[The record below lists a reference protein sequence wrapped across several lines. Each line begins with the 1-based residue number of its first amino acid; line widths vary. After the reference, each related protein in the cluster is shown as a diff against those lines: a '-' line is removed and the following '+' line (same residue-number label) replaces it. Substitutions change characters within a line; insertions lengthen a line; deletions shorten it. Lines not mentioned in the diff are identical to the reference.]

1 MDKLFNEL
9 VAIIKEYNQNSNFDL
24 ISQAYYFAKNAHKG
38 QMRASK
44 EPFIS
49 HPLNVAKILAGL
61 ELNSK
66 TIAAGILHDVIED
79 TEETYKSVE
88 EKFGQEIAQMV
99 DGVSKL
105 SMINLDTKKEQQVE
119 NIRKMFLA
127 MTKDIRVIIIK
138 LSDRLH
144 NMRTLEFVNKE
155 KQIFKAT
162 ETLEVYAPIA
172 HRLGMSAFKWEL
184 EDLSFRYLKPDEYYE
199 LVNKIALKRKERE
212 KYIENIKVEII
223 DGLNNKD
230 IKANVEGRVKH
241 LLSINNKM
249 IKQDK
254 DVDQIYDLFALRVIV
269 DSVNDCYS
277 VLGIIH
283 EMYKPMPGRFKDYIA
298 MPKNNRYQSLH
309 TTVIGKNGQAFE
321 VQIRTWD
328 MHRIAEYGIAA
339 HWKYKQ
345 GVKGEE
351 DIELKLAWIRQLI
364 EWQSDTADADEF
376 YDMLKIDLFN
386 DEVFVFTPKGDVI
399 NLPAGSTPIDFAYS
413 IHSAIGNRMVG
424 AKINGKIVPLSYKL
438 DNGDIVEI
446 ITSQNSKGP
455 SRDWLKIVASSQ
467 AKSKIRQFFK
477 KENREENIEKGKE
490 SIDRELK
497 RQGLIYGELF
507 KPKYYEKTIKRY
519 NFSTLD
525 DAFCAIGY
533 LGITA
538 NKIIS
543 KLKDEYRKE
552 HKDDNIV
559 PTIVDDKKA
568 IDFSKNEKGI
578 IVKDISN
585 CLVKISVCC
594 NPVPGDDIVGFIT
607 RGKGVTIHRA
617 DCINVI
623 NDDTFKERSIE
634 VKWAENINDSFNAE
648 IMIKAYDRNNLLSEI
663 TNIITNQKIIMK
675 KVEAKATDDGI
686 AIIKVNVEILNK
698 AELIRIIKRIKHLS
712 GIFEI
717 TRTNIRK

>member
-9 VAIIKEYNQNSNFDL
+9 VAMIKAYNQNSNFDL
-24 ISQAYYFAKNAHKG
+24 ITQAYYFAKNAHKG

-79 TEETYKSVE
+79 TDETYKSVE

-119 NIRKMFLA
+119 NIRKMLLA

-144 NMRTLEFVNKE
+144 NMRTLEFVNRE

-212 KYIENIKVEII
+212 KYIDNIKVEII
-223 DGLNNKD
+223 DGLKGKD
-230 IKANVEGRVKH
+230 IKASVEGRVKH

-351 DIELKLAWIRQLI
+351 NIELKLAWIRQLI

-424 AKINGKIVPLSYKL
+424 AKINSKMVPLSYKL

-507 KPKYYEKTIKRY
+507 KPKYYEKTIRRY

-552 HKDDNIV
+552 HKNDNIV
-559 PTIVDDKKA
+559 PISVDDKKT

-663 TNIITNQKIIMK
+663 TNIITNQKLTMK